1 MLRNVKSYTPAEIE
15 EKVLAL
21 WKEKQ
26 IFQKTLIPKKGRKGL
41 PAGGRGKVFRFWE
54 GPPYA
59 NGRPGIHHVLARVL
73 KDVFL
78 RYKTMQ
84 GYVVP
89 RKAGWDTHG
98 LPIEIQA
105 EKALGITSK
114 KQIEEMGIEKFN
126 AKAKEEI
133 WRFKGEFEKLTE
145 RIGYWL
151 DLPNAYVTYYPKY
164 VESLWWVIKQ
174 LADKKFLKEFYKV
187 MPYCPRCQTP
197 LSNHELGQPDVYRTV
212 SDPSV
217 YVTFKLADTKNEY
230 LLVWTTTPWTLPA
243 NVAVAVAPNVV
254 YTKYTVDGKNVWAHR
269 IPEELARQVSMTATT
284 ETVKGKAL
292 VGRAYEALYPLQKNV
307 HLPTQPHTVLAADF
321 VSTEDGTGLVHIAPT
336 FGEDDFGLIFAKG
349 MKEEYVLPHTVTDDG
364 KMAQGVIGE
373 GLFIK
378 DADNVVLDDL
388 QKRGLVLMSTRAEH
402 EYPHCWRCSS
412 PLVYFA
418 RKSWFFEVSRIR
430 DQLVEANKTVNW
442 VPEFLK
448 EGRFGEWIS
457 QAKDWSISRDR
468 YWGTP
473 LPIWRCAECKN
484 VTVVGSLDE
493 LNKKRFYKNKFILV
507 RHGQA
512 TANVEEWIASGSE
525 TGKFVSKL
533 TATGEKQIAK
543 LAQELKKKKIDVV
556 YTSPYK
562 RTHETAQAIANATGA
577 RVVVDERLS
586 EINLGVF
593 NHKRIRE
600 SAAFYDSLSPEE
612 YFTVAPEGG
621 ESRNDVRARVY
632 ACIRDI
638 NEKHNGETIVVVSHG
653 DPLWMLEA
661 ACAHATNEESKKL
674 SYPKFAAAKEIEL
687 DNFPTDALGMIDIH
701 RPYTDTIVLACEK
714 CGAPMR
720 RISDIADVWFD
731 SGAMPY
737 ASVNFPFA
745 SKNKKGTKPDAYP
758 ADFIC
763 EGIDQT
769 RGWFYTLLATSVM
782 LGNGAPYK
790 NVISHGLVLDKNGQ
804 KMSKSKGNVVD
815 SWSTIEK
822 FGIDSIRWYFYTVNA
837 PAEPKNFDDA
847 EIAKVLRGFILTMYN
862 SFVFLNTYGKQRLAI
877 DVSPAS
883 ENILDQWIVARA
895 NQLAGDVQKD
905 MDAYDALGAGQKIE
919 AFVDDLSRWYIRRSR
934 KRMQRSENK
943 ADHQIA
949 SATLAW
955 SLLML
960 SKIIAPF
967 MPFFAEA
974 LYQSLKK
981 AYRFDAKDS
990 VHLEDWPLGTRV
1002 DAALIDEMARVRVLS
1017 SAALAQRAELAIKVR
1032 QPLQKVSFKDAG
1044 LKKYGARLTPII
1056 AEEVNVKEVVFGVDQ
1071 EKDVVLDTTITPELK
1086 AEGLV
1091 REVTRMIQEL
1101 RQQAGCVPRD
1111 TIAVMLEV
1119 EPEIRALLEP
1129 RAATWKKDVN
1139 AKLVEFVHGRKYD
1152 AETETKLDGYKAWAG
1167 IRKI

>member
-26 IFQKTLIPKKGRKGL
+26 VFQKTLIPKKGK
-41 PAGGRGKVFRFWE
+41 KEKIFRFWE

-78 RYKTMQ
+78 RYKTMH

-126 AKAKEEI
+126 NKAKEEI

-151 DLPNAYVTYYPKY
+151 DLPNAYVTYYPEY
-164 VESLWWVIKQ
+164 VESLWWVVKQ

-217 YVTFKLADTKNEY
+217 YVTFKLAGVKNEY
-230 LLVWTTTPWTLPA
+230 LLVWTTTPWTLSA
-243 NVAVAVAPNVV
+243 NVAIAVAPNVV
-254 YTKYTVDGKNVWAHR
+254 YTKYIIDGKNVWAHR
-269 IPEELARQVSMTATT
+269 IPEELAKHVSVTATK
-284 ETVKGKAL
+284 ETVKGKGL
-292 VGRAYEALYPLQKNV
+292 VGRAYEALYSLQKNV
-307 HLPTQPHTVLAADF
+307 HLPIGPHTVLSADF
-321 VSTEDGTGLVHIAPT
+321 VSTDDGTGLVHIAPT

-349 MKEEYVLPHTVTDDG
+349 MKEEYVVPHTVTDDG
-364 KMAQGVIGE
+364 KMEKGIIGE

-378 DADNVVLDDL
+378 DADVVVLEDL
-388 QKRGLVLMSTRAEH
+388 QKRGLVMLATKSDH

-412 PLVYFA
+412 PLLYMA
-418 RKSWFFEVSRIR
+418 RRSWFFEASRAR
-430 DQLVEANKTVNW
+430 NEMVKANGTVNW

-448 EGRFGEWIS
+448 EGRFGEWIA

-473 LPIWRCAECKN
+473 LPIWRCAECKH
-484 VTVVGSLDE
+484 VSVVGSLDE
-493 LNKKRFYKNKFILV
+493 LNKKRFYKNKFLLV
-507 RHGQA
+507 RHGEA

-533 TATGEKQIAK
+533 TTKGTKQIAK
-543 LAQELKKKKIDVV
+543 LAQELKKKKINVV

-562 RTHETAQAIANATGA
+562 RTHETAKAIADATGA
-577 RVVVDERLS
+577 PLVLDGRLS
-586 EINLGVF
+586 EINLGTF
-593 NHKRIRE
+593 NHRQIKE
-600 SAAFYDSLSPEE
+600 SVAFYEKWSPEE

-621 ESRNDVRARVY
+621 ESRNDVRARMY
-632 ACIRDI
+632 AFLREIDR
-638 NEKHNGETIVVVSHG
+638 KHNGETIVVVSHG

-661 ACAHATNEESKKL
+661 ACAHATREESKKL
-674 SYPKFAAAKEIEL
+674 PYPKFATAKEIAL

-701 RPYTDTIVLACEK
+701 RPYADTIALACDR
-714 CGAPMR
+714 CGKETK

-737 ASVNFPFA
+737 ASVHFPFA
-745 SKNKKGTKPDAYP
+745 AKNKKTAKPEAYP

-769 RGWFYTLLATSVM
+769 RGWFYVLLATSVM

-815 SWSTIEK
+815 PWSTIEK

-847 EIAKVLRGFILTMYN
+847 QIAKVLRGLVLTMYN
-862 SFVFLNTYGKQRLAI
+862 SFVFLNTYGKQRLDINVAP
-877 DVSPAS
+877 SS
-883 ENILDQWIVARA
+883 HNILDQWIVARI

-905 MDAYDALGAGQKIE
+905 MDAYGALGAGQKIE

-934 KRMQRSENK
+934 KRLQRSEN
-943 ADHQIA
+943 ARDYAVA

-960 SKIIAPF
+960 AKIIAPF

-981 AYRFDAKDS
+981 AYRFNAQDS
-990 VHLEDWPLGTRV
+990 VHLEEWPIAQRV
-1002 DAALIDEMARVRVLS
+1002 DLVLVDEMARVRAFS
-1017 SAALAQRAELAIKVR
+1017 SAALAQRVEASIKVR
-1032 QPLQKVSFKDAG
+1032 QPLQKVSFKEAK
-1044 LKKYGARLTPII
+1044 LKKYNKELTPII
-1056 AEEVNVKEVVFGVDQ
+1056 AEEVNVKEVVFGVVQ
-1071 EKDVVLDTTITPELK
+1071 ESDVVLDTTITPELK
-1086 AEGLV
+1086 AEGLI

-1101 RQQAGCVPRD
+1101 RQQAGYVPRD
-1111 TIAVMLEV
+1111 VIAVMLEV
-1119 EPEIRALLEP
+1119 EPEVRVVLES
-1129 RAATWKKDVN
+1129 RVAEWKKDVN
-1139 AKLVEFVHGRKYD
+1139 AKMVGFTRGRKFD
-1152 AETETKLDGYKAWAG
+1152 AESETKLDGYKAWAG

>member
-1 MLRNVKSYTPAEIE
+1 MLRNIKSYTPAEIE

-26 IFQKTLIPKKGRKGL
+26 VFQKTLIPKKGKKE
-41 PAGGRGKVFRFWE
+41 KVFRFWE

-78 RYKTMQ
+78 RYKTMR

-126 AKAKEEI
+126 DKAKEEI

-217 YVTFKLADTKNEY
+217 YVTFKLTGAKNEY

-243 NVAVAVAPNVV
+243 NVAVAVAANVV
-254 YTKYTVDGKNVWAHR
+254 YTKYAIDGKNVWAHR
-269 IPEELARQVSMTATT
+269 IPEELAKQIKITATK
-284 ETVKGKAL
+284 ETVKGKEL

-307 HLPTQPHTVLAADF
+307 HLPTAPHTVHAADF
-321 VSTEDGTGLVHIAPT
+321 VSTDDGTGLVHIAPT

-349 MKEEYVLPHTVTDDG
+349 MKEEYIVPHTVTDDG
-364 KMAQGVIGE
+364 KMEKGVIGE

-378 DADNVVLDDL
+378 DADKIILEDL
-388 QKRGLVLMSTRAEH
+388 QKRGLVLLSARAEH

-412 PLVYFA
+412 PLIYSA
-418 RKSWFFEVSRIR
+418 RRSWFFEVSRAR
-430 DQLVEANKTVNW
+430 DEMMRANNTVNW

-448 EGRFGEWIS
+448 EGRFGEWIA
-457 QAKDWSISRDR
+457 QGKDWSISRDR

-473 LPIWRCAECKN
+473 LPIWRCAQCKH
-484 VTVVGSLDE
+484 VSVVGSLEE
-493 LNKKRFYKNKFILV
+493 LNKKRFYKNKFVLV
-507 RHGQA
+507 RHGEA
-512 TANVEEWIASGSE
+512 TANVENWVASGSE

-533 TATGEKQIAK
+533 TPKGEKQIAK
-543 LAQELKKKKIDVV
+543 LAQELKKKKIDVI
-556 YTSPYK
+556 YASPYK
-562 RTHETAQAIANATGA
+562 RTQETATAIARATGA
-577 RVVVDERLS
+577 RVIVDERLS
-586 EINLGVF
+586 EIDLGTF
-593 NHKRIRE
+593 NHKQMKE
-600 SAAFYDSLSPEE
+600 SAAFYEKMSPQE
-612 YFTVAPEGG
+612 YFTAAPEGG

-632 ACIRDI
+632 AFLRQI
-638 NEKHNGETIVVVSHG
+638 NEAHNGETIAVVSHG
-653 DPLWMLEA
+653 DPLWMLGA

-674 SYPKFAAAKEIEL
+674 PYPKFAVAQDITL
-687 DNFPTDALGMIDIH
+687 DNFPTDAQGMIDIH
-701 RPYTDTIVLACEK
+701 RPYTDTIALSCDACGK
-714 CGAPMR
+714 KMR
-720 RISDIADVWFD
+720 RIPDIADVWFD

-737 ASVNFPFA
+737 ASVSFPFT
-745 SKNKKGTKPDAYP
+745 SKNKKAIKPEAYP

-815 SWSTIEK
+815 PWSTIEK

-847 EIAKVLRGFILTMYN
+847 QIAKVLRGLILTAYN

-877 DVSPAS
+877 DEAPVS
-883 ENILDQWIVARA
+883 ENVLDQWIVARV
-895 NQLAGDVQKD
+895 NKLAGDVQKN

-934 KRMQRSENK
+934 KRMQRWE
-943 ADHQIA
+943 DRTDYQIA

-955 SLLML
+955 SLLMCA
-960 SKIIAPF
+960 KIIAPF

-981 AYRFDAKDS
+981 AYRFNAKDS
-990 VHLEDWPLGTRV
+990 VHLEEWPVAGRV
-1002 DAALIDEMARVRVLS
+1002 DGALIEEMARVRALS

-1032 QPLQKVSFKDAG
+1032 QPLQKVFFKDAG
-1044 LKKYGARLTPII
+1044 FKKYGAVLMPII
-1056 AEEVNVKEVVFGVDQ
+1056 AEEVNVKEVVFGVEQ
-1071 EKDVVLDTTITPELK
+1071 EKDVVLDTIITPELK

-1119 EPEIRALLEP
+1119 EPETQALLEP
-1129 RAATWKKDVN
+1129 RVNSWKKDVN
-1139 AKLVEFVHGRKYD
+1139 AKLVEFVRGRKFD

-1167 IRKI
+1167 IRKV